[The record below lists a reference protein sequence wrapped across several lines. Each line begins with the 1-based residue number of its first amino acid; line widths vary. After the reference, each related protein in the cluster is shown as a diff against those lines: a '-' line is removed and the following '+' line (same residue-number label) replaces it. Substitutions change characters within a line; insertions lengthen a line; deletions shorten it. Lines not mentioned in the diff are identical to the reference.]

1 MALPLTRW
9 GHSDSSVFYPH
20 NVTETNLMKEIFNL
34 VFHLKLSVTEVLT
47 MPTKMRQDLWKLF
60 LDQRKFDESEIQK
73 AQQAARTK

>member
-9 GHSDSSVFYPH
+9 GHSDYSVFYPH
-20 NVTETNLMKEIFNL
+20 NLTEENLMKEIFNL

-60 LDQRKFDESEIQK
+60 LDQRKFDEGEIQK